1 MFYYADTADKNAILE
16 NFKVRLYPVEKLNR
30 VTDNLYRWDSFDK
43 YDKIDVDS
51 SIVFC
56 DNQDNLLNTLQDNFI
71 NWVTNQ
77 ALPQDKAEF
86 IITFNAFEYTAIFI
100 NHWIYQIREKR
111 EYITHIL
118 NGECIL
124 RDIGSYFF

>member
-16 NFKVRLYPVEKLNR
+16 NFKARLYPVEKLNR
-30 VTDNLYRWDSFDK
+30 VTDNLYRWVSLDK
-43 YDKIDVDS
+43 YNKIDVDS

-56 DNQDNLLNTLQDNFI
+56 DTQENLLNTLQDNFI

-86 IITFNAFEYTAIFI
+86 IITFNAFDITDGTVAALNKSIANENI
-100 NHWIYQIREKR
+100 NCKFYKTLGL
-111 EYITHIL
+111 IT
-118 NGECIL
+118 
-124 RDIGSYFF
+124 

>member
-16 NFKVRLYPVEKLNR
+16 NFKARLYPAEKLNR
-30 VTDNLYRWDSFDK
+30 VTNNLYRWVSFDK
-43 YDKIDVDS
+43 YNKIDVDS

-56 DNQDNLLNTLQDNFI
+56 DTQEDLLNTLQDNFI

-86 IITFNAFEYTAIFI
+86 IITFNAFDITDGAIAALNKSIANENI
-100 NHWIYQIREKR
+100 NCKFYKTLGLIK
-111 EYITHIL
+111 
-118 NGECIL
+118 
-124 RDIGSYFF
+124 

>member
-16 NFKVRLYPVEKLNR
+16 NFKARLYPAEKLNR
-30 VTDNLYRWDSFDK
+30 VTDNLYCWVSFDK

-56 DNQDNLLNTLQDNFI
+56 DTQEDLLNNLQDNFI

-86 IITFNAFEYTAIFI
+86 IITFNAFDITDGAVAALNKSIANENI
-100 NHWIYQIREKR
+100 NCKFYKTLGLIK
-111 EYITHIL
+111 
-118 NGECIL
+118 
-124 RDIGSYFF
+124 

>member
-16 NFKVRLYPVEKLNR
+16 NFKARLYPAEKLNR
-30 VTDNLYRWDSFDK
+30 VTDNLYRWVTFNK
-43 YDKIDVDS
+43 YNKIDVDS

-56 DNQDNLLNTLQDNFI
+56 DTQEDLLNNLQDNFI

-86 IITFNAFEYTAIFI
+86 IITFNAFDITDGAVAALNKSIANENI
-100 NHWIYQIREKR
+100 NCKFYKTLGLIK
-111 EYITHIL
+111 
-118 NGECIL
+118 
-124 RDIGSYFF
+124 

>member
-16 NFKVRLYPVEKLNR
+16 NFKVRLYPAEKLNR
-30 VTDNLYRWDSFDK
+30 VTDNLYRWVTFDK

-56 DNQDNLLNTLQDNFI
+56 NTQEDLLNTLQDNFI

-86 IITFNAFEYTAIFI
+86 IIAFNAFDITDEAVAVLNKSIANENI
-100 NHWIYQIREKR
+100 NCKFYKTLGLIK
-111 EYITHIL
+111 
-118 NGECIL
+118 
-124 RDIGSYFF
+124 

>member
-16 NFKVRLYPVEKLNR
+16 NFKARLYPAEKLNR
-30 VTDNLYRWDSFDK
+30 VTDNLYRWVSFDK
-43 YDKIDVDS
+43 YNKIDVDS

-56 DNQDNLLNTLQDNFI
+56 DTQEDLLNTLQDNFI

-86 IITFNAFEYTAIFI
+86 IITFNAFDITDGTVAALNKSIANENI
-100 NHWIYQIREKR
+100 NCKFYKTLGLIK
-111 EYITHIL
+111 
-118 NGECIL
+118 
-124 RDIGSYFF
+124 

>member
-16 NFKVRLYPVEKLNR
+16 NFKARLYPVEKLNR
-30 VTDNLYRWDSFDK
+30 VTDNLYRWVTFDK
-43 YDKIDVDS
+43 YNKIDVDS

-56 DNQDNLLNTLQDNFI
+56 DNQEDLLNTLQDNFI

-86 IITFNAFEYTAIFI
+86 IITFNAFDITDGAVAALNKSIANENI
-100 NHWIYQIREKR
+100 NCKFYKTLGLIK
-111 EYITHIL
+111 
-118 NGECIL
+118 
-124 RDIGSYFF
+124 

>member
-16 NFKVRLYPVEKLNR
+16 NFKARLYPVEKLNR
-30 VTDNLYRWDSFDK
+30 VTDNLYRWVSFDK

-51 SIVFC
+51 SITFC
-56 DNQDNLLNTLQDNFI
+56 DTQEDLLNTLQDNFI

-86 IITFNAFEYTAIFI
+86 IITFNAFDITDGTVAALNKSIANENI
-100 NHWIYQIREKR
+100 NCKFYKTLGLIK
-111 EYITHIL
+111 
-118 NGECIL
+118 
-124 RDIGSYFF
+124 

>member
-16 NFKVRLYPVEKLNR
+16 NFKARLYPAEKLNR
-30 VTDNLYRWDSFDK
+30 VTDNLYCWVSFDK
-43 YDKIDVDS
+43 YDKIDVYS

-56 DNQDNLLNTLQDNFI
+56 DNQEDLLNALQDNSI

-86 IITFNAFEYTAIFI
+86 IITFNAFDITDGTVAALNKSIANENI
-100 NHWIYQIREKR
+100 NCKFYKTLGLIK
-111 EYITHIL
+111 
-118 NGECIL
+118 
-124 RDIGSYFF
+124 

>member
-16 NFKVRLYPVEKLNR
+16 NFKARLYPAEKLNR
-30 VTDNLYRWDSFDK
+30 VTDNLYRWVSFDK
-43 YDKIDVDS
+43 YNKIDVDS

-56 DNQDNLLNTLQDNFI
+56 DTQDNLLNTLQDNFI

-86 IITFNAFEYTAIFI
+86 IITFNAFDITDGTVAALNKSIANENI
-100 NHWIYQIREKR
+100 NCKFYKTLGLIK
-111 EYITHIL
+111 
-118 NGECIL
+118 
-124 RDIGSYFF
+124 

>member
-30 VTDNLYRWDSFDK
+30 VTDNLYRWVTFDK
-43 YDKIDVDS
+43 YNKIDVDS

-56 DNQDNLLNTLQDNFI
+56 DNQENLLNTLQDNFI

-86 IITFNAFEYTAIFI
+86 IITFNAFDITDGAVAALNKSIANENI
-100 NHWIYQIREKR
+100 NCKFYKTLGLIK
-111 EYITHIL
+111 
-118 NGECIL
+118 
-124 RDIGSYFF
+124 

>member
-16 NFKVRLYPVEKLNR
+16 NFKARLYLAENLNR
-30 VTDNLYRWDSFDK
+30 VTDNLYCWVSFDK
-43 YDKIDVDS
+43 YDKIDVYS

-56 DNQDNLLNTLQDNFI
+56 DTQEDLLNALQDNSI

-86 IITFNAFEYTAIFI
+86 IITFNAFDITDGTVAALNKSIANENI
-100 NHWIYQIREKR
+100 NCKFYKTLGVIK
-111 EYITHIL
+111 
-118 NGECIL
+118 
-124 RDIGSYFF
+124 

>member
-16 NFKVRLYPVEKLNR
+16 NFKARLYPVEKLNR
-30 VTDNLYRWDSFDK
+30 VTDNLYRWVSFDK
-43 YDKIDVDS
+43 YNKIDVDS

-56 DNQDNLLNTLQDNFI
+56 DNQENLLNTLQDNFI

-86 IITFNAFEYTAIFI
+86 IITFNAFDITDGTVAALNKSIANENI
-100 NHWIYQIREKR
+100 NCKFYKTLGLIK
-111 EYITHIL
+111 
-118 NGECIL
+118 
-124 RDIGSYFF
+124 